1 MSNDVIALAI
11 RHIRATGPVSLD
23 NVADYLLDQS
33 SEVLN
38 IAEARRMAARAVNHG
53 LAVGS
58 VSKDVVDGDV
68 VFSA

>member
-1 MSNDVIALAI
+1 MNNDVIALAI
-11 RHIRATGPVSLD
+11 RHIRATGPVSLAD
-23 NVADYLLDQS
+23 VADYLLDQS
-33 SEVLN
+33 SKVSN
-38 IAEARRMAARAVNHG
+38 IEQALWMAARAVNHG